1 MQTQIT
7 NYLLSLGI
15 TAPVKEVREMYKV
28 FLVIFEKGNHQRPR
42 FVSKSVV
49 DSEIKV
55 LEPVAI
61 SLGSQFRRHE
71 SGQWMARIVGTHPKY
86 KLDRQFLEADR
97 AEWGKNGWDTKEYHL
112 SEVGYYQFQESGKRE
127 YIHVFQLPSGEL
139 DFEDVEYHEVLEAF
153 GVQPKSRV

>member
-1 MQTQIT
+1 MQTQIEF
-7 NYLLSLGI
+7 YLASVGI
-15 TAPVKEVREMYKV
+15 FAPIKEIRPMYKV

-42 FVSKSVV
+42 FISKKAVDVV
-49 DSEIKV
+49 
-55 LEPVAI
+55 EPVAI
-61 SLGSQFRRHE
+61 TLGSRYRRHE

-97 AEWGKNGWDTKEYHL
+97 AEWGKRGWDTKEYHL
-112 SEVGYYQFQESGKRE
+112 SEVGYYQFQESGDRG

-139 DFEDVEYHEVLEAF
+139 DFEDVEYHEVIEAF